1 MDQLTEKIEVRN
13 SSYELLRII
22 SIAGI
27 LYMHMLGVYG
37 SGMSSRTQIL
47 RVCSDS
53 LFNAG
58 VTCFILISG
67 YFGIRS
73 NLKKLARLDLMVI
86 FYDLIGLC
94 VYLAYGYNPG
104 AKTIIGMILPII
116 SGRYWFLSCYFF
128 LALLAPYIGI
138 LLEHLTKEQME
149 RLILLLLVLFYVIPT
164 FFYFQLMQ
172 DNGKGLPNMIV
183 IYIIGRYLGKY
194 PAGNRWAGLQ
204 KTKLKDIKWTVP
216 KMAALFLANL
226 CVIVGLN
233 LATGKLTGS
242 ISTLWSRDCS
252 LFILLS
258 ALLLFELFSRI
269 HFKSRGV
276 NRIAGSVLAV
286 YVCSPFVQFVME
298 QYIDFDAFDGKVVLP
313 FIIAGL
319 VLVNVCVCTLV
330 DQVRRGILGKANC
343 RNHRRNKL
351 EAK

>member
-1 MDQLTEKIEVRN
+1 MEQLTGKKEVRN
-13 SSYELLRII
+13 SSFELLRII

-37 SGMSSRTQIL
+37 SGMSRGTQIL

-73 NLKKLARLDLMVI
+73 NLKKLVRLDLMVI
-86 FYDLIGLC
+86 FYDLVGLC
-94 VYLAYGYNPG
+94 IYLAYGYNPG
-104 AKTIIGMILPII
+104 AKTILGMILPLI

-128 LALLAPYIGI
+128 LALLAPYIEI
-138 LLEHLTKEQME
+138 LLEHLTKEQFE

-164 FFYFQLMQ
+164 FLYFQLMQ

-194 PAGNRWAGLQ
+194 PQGNRWAKI
-204 KTKLKDIKWTVP
+204 KTILL
-216 KMAALFLANL
+216 AALFVLNL
-226 CVIVGLN
+226 CVVVGLN
-233 LATGKLTGS
+233 LATGKLTGA

-258 ALLLFELFSRI
+258 SLLLFEIFSRI

-286 YVCSPFVQFVME
+286 YVFSPFVQFVME
-298 QYIDFDAFDGKVVLP
+298 QYIDFDAFDGKAVLP

-330 DQVRRGILGKANC
+330 DQVRRGILTGIS
-343 RNHRRNKL
+343 RNHRRNEL

>member
-1 MDQLTEKIEVRN
+1 M
-13 SSYELLRII
+13 
-22 SIAGI
+22 
-27 LYMHMLGVYG
+27 
-37 SGMSSRTQIL
+37 
-47 RVCSDS
+47 
-53 LFNAG
+53 
-58 VTCFILISG
+58 
-67 YFGIRS
+67 
-73 NLKKLARLDLMVI
+73 
-86 FYDLIGLC
+86 
-94 VYLAYGYNPG
+94 AYGYNPG

-128 LALLAPYIGI
+128 LALLAPYIEI
-138 LLEHLTKEQME
+138 LLDHLTKEQME

-194 PAGNRWAGLQ
+194 PEGNRWTGLQ
-204 KTKLKDIKWTVP
+204 NTKLTV
-216 KMAALFLANL
+216 LFLLNL

-269 HFKSRGV
+269 HFKSEGV

-286 YVCSPFVQFVME
+286 YVFSPFVQFVME
-298 QYIDFDAFDGKVVLP
+298 QYIDFESFDGKAVLP
-313 FIIAGL
+313 FLIAGL
-319 VLVNVCVCTLV
+319 VLVNVCVCVIV
-330 DQVRRGILGKANC
+330 DQVRRGILAGISI
-343 RNHRRNKL
+343 NHRRNKL

>member
-1 MDQLTEKIEVRN
+1 MEQLTGKKEVRN

-37 SGMSSRTQIL
+37 SGMSSRTQLL

-73 NLKKLARLDLMVI
+73 NLKKLVRLDLMVI
-86 FYDLIGLC
+86 FYDLVGLC
-94 VYLAYGYNPG
+94 LFLAYGYNPG
-104 AKTIIGMILPII
+104 AKTILGMILPVI

-128 LALLAPYIGI
+128 LALLAPYIEI
-138 LLEHLTKEQME
+138 LLDHLTKEQFE

-164 FFYFQLMQ
+164 VGYFQLMQ

-194 PAGNRWAGLQ
+194 PEGNRWGKI
-204 KTKLKDIKWTVP
+204 KTVRLVI
-216 KMAALFLANL
+216 LFLLNL

-242 ISTLWSRDCS
+242 FSTLWSRDCS

-269 HFKSRGV
+269 HFQNRGV

-286 YVCSPFVQFVME
+286 YVFSPFVQFVME
-298 QYIDFDAFDGKVVLP
+298 QYIDFYAFDGNVGLP

-319 VLVNVCVCTLV
+319 VLVNVCVCVLV
-330 DQVRRGILGKANC
+330 DQVRRGILAGID
-343 RNHRRNKL
+343 RNHRRNEF